1 MSVSW
6 LVTVYK
12 TKTRRTVEKKKKKK
26 KKAFSEVLSS
36 FVLLRANI
44 IWVKDVKYVFLYRTN
59 ARVDHDTPAATRM
72 D

>member
-12 TKTRRTVEKKKKKK
+12 AKTRRTGEKEEKN
-26 KKAFSEVLSS
+26 AFSEVLSS
-36 FVLLRANI
+36 FALLRANI
-44 IWVKDVKYVFLYRTN
+44 IWVKDVRYVFLSRTN
-59 ARVDHDTPAATRM
+59 ARVDHETPAATRM